1 MADQATGNSAAPAT
15 VTAPAAAPGSP
26 AEFKVPS
33 GYRLTPESEYE
44 SLSRTAQKGRDAD
57 RWFGTAKE
65 LGFEKPEDLGK
76 WKDTFGAFRKRGLT
90 PEQLSR
96 VFSDQASEPESEHR
110 AQQQFDPET
119 FEKSIMSK
127 MEFKS
132 AEKDHQSAF
141 SREQELIKDAVNDLV
156 EEGASEFEKKRWSLT
171 LRAALDDARDVYPE
185 GHPLREK
192 YVVQPLTKAHAERV
206 VAAFKKE
213 IEESQAASKASDITS
228 KADKFKAATKKAPT
242 VAGPGTGQ
250 GKPEAPKPGEWKP
263 PSDNDI
269 QEAYERLRASRS
281 GRR

>member
-1 MADQATGNSAAPAT
+1 MADGTQTPAAPAPSA
-15 VTAPAAAPGSP
+15 TAPAGQPAA
-26 AEFKVPS
+26 FTVPD
-33 GYRLTPESEYE
+33 GHRLVPVSEYE
-44 SLSRTAQKGRDAD
+44 TLSRNNERLKGADAFV
-57 RWFGTAKE
+57 RSARE
-65 LGFEKPEDLGK
+65 LGFEKPDDFGK
-76 WKDTFGAFRKRGLT
+76 WKDTFGAFKKRGLT
-90 PEQLSR
+90 PEQLNR
-96 VFSDQASEPESEHR
+96 VFSDQAAEPEGDHR
-110 AQQQFDPET
+110 HQQQFDPES

-132 AEKDHQSAF
+132 AEKDHQAAF
-141 SREQELIKDAVNDLV
+141 SREQDLIKDAVNDLV
-156 EEGASEFEKKRWSLT
+156 DEGASEFEKKRWALT
-171 LRAALDDARDVYPE
+171 LRAALDDARDLYPE

-192 YVVQPLTKAHAERV
+192 YVVQPLTKAHAEKV

-228 KADKFKAATKKAPT
+228 KADKFKAATKKPPT

-269 QEAYERLRASRS
+269 QEAYDKLRAARS